1 MTINEARAYL
11 SLSAETEN
19 IQELYD
25 EYLFEQ
31 KLYFRNKPAIKSVFL
46 KKISKI
52 ELAKSAFEVLG
63 IKDSLMNFPDILWNF
78 NRNIL
83 SNFHEYHQKKN
94 TILQLI
100 FNSKELTELMHI
112 TPKLVDLEISYS
124 LLWSKFDVHIEKKSV
139 VDPMKVLSDL
149 KKLETR
155 NIKNY
160 IEFHPE
166 VHKDLIYLYAEIAR
180 LSMVNR

>member
-1 MTINEARAYL
+1 MTVNEARAYL

-78 NRNIL
+78 NQNIL

-124 LLWSKFDVHIEKKSV
+124 LLWSKFEVNSEIISKI
-139 VDPMKVLSDL
+139 DPMQVLSDL
-149 KKLETR
+149 KKLELR
-155 NIKNY
+155 NVKNY
-160 IEFHPE
+160 NEFAPE
-166 VHKDLIYLYAEIAR
+166 EHLDLIYLNTEIAR
-180 LSMVNR
+180 LALVNR